1 MHGQCNNARYAFPSI
16 NQIKR
21 PFVKPQNRIGTFY
34 LTTSTFVDYI
44 KTFIHDVF
52 NHFII
57 LQVQDAMK
65 NRLTFLL
72 IASRIGVQRRF
83 SMNKKIFYLFILFL
97 LLLVGGGSVGV
108 WKADGNLEL
117 THKKNLLETQ
127 QRQMQTIATTVK
139 TIEQDEIAIRD
150 LLGIKDNTQPPV
162 SETNES

>member
-1 MHGQCNNARYAFPSI
+1 
-16 NQIKR
+16 
-21 PFVKPQNRIGTFY
+21 
-34 LTTSTFVDYI
+34 
-44 KTFIHDVF
+44 
-52 NHFII
+52 
-57 LQVQDAMK
+57 MK

-108 WKADGNLEL
+108 WKANENLEL
-117 THKKNLLETQ
+117 TQKKNLLETQ